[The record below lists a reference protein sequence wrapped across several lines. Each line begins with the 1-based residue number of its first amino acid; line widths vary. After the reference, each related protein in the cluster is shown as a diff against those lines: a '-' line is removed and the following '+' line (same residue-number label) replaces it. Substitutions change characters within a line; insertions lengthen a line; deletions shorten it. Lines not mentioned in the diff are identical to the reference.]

1 MPVAVKSS
9 LRFRL
14 LFVFSAALI
23 WYTSGVAS
31 QAFSSAV
38 KYAPGA
44 DLVYIPAGVRL
55 LLVLVLRLWGAI
67 GITIANPFLFV
78 SELGRDDFY
87 EVILN
92 SLICGFVPLFT
103 LYLAEMTMKIGPNLS
118 NLRQLQLSYISLT
131 VAVTTPSAILL
142 NSFAFGHLDPQSFF
156 PTLTAMIL
164 GDFVGCLIVI
174 VFAFGSIKLY
184 RTFKL

>member
-1 MPVAVKSS
+1 MPSAVKSS

-14 LFVFSAALI
+14 LFVFSSALV
-23 WYTSGVAS
+23 WYTSGFVS

-55 LLVLVLRLWGAI
+55 LLVLVLRLCGAI
-67 GITIANPFLFV
+67 CITIANPFLFV
-78 SELGRDDFY
+78 SEIGRDDAY

-103 LYLAEMTMKIGPNLS
+103 LYLAEIILKIGPNLS
-118 NLRQLQLSYISLT
+118 NLRYYQLAYISLLL
-131 VAVTTPSAILL
+131 ALTTPSAILL
-142 NSFAFGHLDPQSFF
+142 NSFAFGHLDPRSFF

-164 GDFVGCLIVI
+164 GDFVGCLVVI
-174 VFAFGSIKLY
+174 VVAFGSIKLY
-184 RTFKL
+184 RILAH